1 MAVDPQGQVARRVIL
16 VTGASRGIGAQVARQ
31 LTSPDVHVIINY
43 REKRKRAEAIASE
56 IIAAGGSA
64 STVAADI
71 SNPADCAH
79 LIDLVAGSFG
89 HLDALVLNASGGL
102 ELGADAGYPMRINR
116 DAPVRLTR
124 SAMTIMPAGSRIVF
138 VTSHQ
143 AHFHGAQPVPADY
156 VPIAESKRAGEDA
169 LRAMSAEFD
178 RGQINFTVVS
188 GDMIDGTIIVR
199 LLQRRDPDAVESRR
213 AHGALPTV
221 AQFASAIVAAVNTAV
236 ENDTIYVGGSD
247 YLRQPDFESTRPAHS
262 RRLVTDAP
270 ISPGHDR
277 R

>member
-1 MAVDPQGQVARRVIL
+1 MRDRTVGGGRRCQRFRESVVGLWAAAAFCRPGRWRHRLLARSVEVVA
-16 VTGASRGIGAQVARQ
+16 
-31 LTSPDVHVIINY
+31 N
-43 REKRKRAEAIASE
+43 E

-64 STVAADI
+64 STIAADL

-89 HLDALVLNASGGL
+89 CLDALVLNASGGL

-124 SAMTIMPAGSRIVF
+124 SAISLMPAGSRIVF

-143 AHFHGAQPVPADY
+143 AHFHGAQPIPADY

-178 RGQINFTVVS
+178 RGHINFTVVS

-199 LLQRRDPDAVESRR
+199 LLQRRDPDAVASRR

-221 AQFASAIVAAVNTAV
+221 EQFASAIVAAVNTAV
-236 ENDTIYVGGSD
+236 EDDTIYVGGSD
-247 YLRQPDFESTRPAHS
+247 YLNSQTSSPRAEFTR
-262 RRLVTDAP
+262 
-270 ISPGHDR
+270 GG
-277 R
+277 